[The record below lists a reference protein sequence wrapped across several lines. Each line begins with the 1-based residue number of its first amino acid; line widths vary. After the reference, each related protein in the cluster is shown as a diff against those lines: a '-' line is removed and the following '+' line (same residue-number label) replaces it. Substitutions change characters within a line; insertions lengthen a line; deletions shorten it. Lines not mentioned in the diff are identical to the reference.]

1 MAKCKSCHKRGF
13 IVETDVNGLCQDCA
27 PYYYLSMDED
37 LKELNQTIRA
47 IERINQPDAALA
59 RLKVA
64 RELLIKLEPYVRAGL
79 AVLPMPQARLVG
91 FLDQE
96 ENYLQQ

>member
-27 PYYYLSMDED
+27 PYYYLSMEAD

-64 RELLIKLEPYVRAGL
+64 RDLLTRLEPYLRAGL
-79 AVLPMPQARLVG
+79 AALPMPQARLLD

-96 ENYLQQ
+96 EAYWQQ